1 MIFRTTAAGLAF
13 LVLSGLAGAQDELVA
28 KGEKVYKKC
37 KACHALEEDK
47 HKVGPSL
54 AGIVGKPAG
63 AAEGY
68 KYSKAMAESGL
79 VWDEATLD
87 GYLEKPRSFL
97 KGTKMSFAGLKKEDD
112 RANLIAYLKS
122 RA

>member
-1 MIFRTTAAGLAF
+1 MKRF
-13 LVLSGLAGAQDELVA
+13 GLAGALVMA
-28 KGEKVYKKC
+28 VGLLTAGPALAGDAANGEKVYKKC
-37 KACHALEEDK
+37 KACHALEEGK

-63 AAEGY
+63 SAEGY

-97 KGTKMSFAGLKKEDD
+97 KGTKMSFAGLKKEED
-112 RANLIAYLKS
+112 RADVIEFLKQN
-122 RA
+122 

>member
-1 MIFRTTAAGLAF
+1 MKKFA
-13 LVLSGLAGAQDELVA
+13 LAGVVMMAVA
-28 KGEKVYKKC
+28 LLAGPALAGDAANGEKIYKKC
-37 KACHALEEDK
+37 KACHALEAGK

-63 AAEGY
+63 EAEGY

-87 GYLEKPRSFL
+87 GYLEKPKSFL
-97 KGTKMSFAGLKKEDD
+97 KGTKMSFAGLKKEED
-112 RANLIAYLKS
+112 RADVIEFLKQN
-122 RA
+122 